1 HPSTE
6 EEARTE
12 TELFG
17 PSAVTEYLEQVVE
30 QLRDVRGGEPSSS
43 IPALAQAD
51 TERFGVVIAT
61 ADGHVY
67 EAGSTRDEFSI
78 QSISK
83 AFTYAL
89 AVSDLGAEAVHAK
102 MDVEPS
108 GDAYNE

>member
-1 HPSTE
+1 MPHPSTE

-61 ADGHVY
+61 ADGSYAHRDGLVLHIGH
-67 EAGSTRDEFSI
+67 EAWTVEQARALHDRIGE
-78 QSISK
+78 
-83 AFTYAL
+83 AL
-89 AVSDLGAEAVHAK
+89 ALLDR
-102 MDVEPS
+102 
-108 GDAYNE
+108 